1 MAASN
6 PNLEKAALLVL
17 IESPEFKIVK
27 EQLADIVSEY
37 RSEEE
42 DSSFY
47 SAHYVLDFYSDGSGG
62 IHSGEK
68 DYADG
73 MFIVEYQW

>member
-17 IESPEFKIVK
+17 IESPEFKIVT

-37 RSEEE
+37 RGEEE
-42 DSSFY
+42 DNSFY
-47 SAHYVLDFYSDGSGG
+47 SAHYVLSFYNDGSGG
-62 IHSGEK
+62 IYSGDS
-68 DYADG
+68 DYDNG
-73 MFIVEYQW
+73 RFIVEYP

>member
-6 PNLEKAALLVL
+6 PNLEKAALLVI
-17 IESPEFKIVK
+17 IESPEFKIIK
-27 EQLADIVSEY
+27 EQMADIVSEY

-47 SAHYVLDFYSDGSGG
+47 SAHYVLDFYGDGSGS
-62 IHSGEK
+62 ICSGDI
-68 DYADG
+68 DYCDG
-73 MFIVEYQW
+73 KFIVEYS